1 MNCEALTD
9 HYELYAMGVAE
20 EPERSEIREHL
31 ERHCPDC
38 LAGVKRARQL
48 AAILGT
54 TAPPA
59 APSGGLRHRILAS
72 VQDRKPRFN
81 WTPVWATA
89 AVLAVGHTIFSGIQ
103 THNAEQNAR
112 AAALENVRLRAQ
124 ADQQGRDLLRLTAV
138 LAILNGPDTTEVS
151 FGKGQPAPPKG
162 KVFVNPTRGV
172 ALLASNLPPAP
183 AGKVYE
189 MWLIPKAGNPAP
201 AGLFQSDASGAAVH
215 IQAGAV
221 DMRATGA
228 VAVTLENE
236 GGAAQPTSTPIIVA
250 AL

>member
-1 MNCEALTD
+1 MNCEELIY
-9 HYELYAMGVAE
+9 HYELYALGVAE
-20 EPERSEIREHL
+20 EPERSEIRGHL
-31 ERHCPDC
+31 ERQCSTC
-38 LAGVKRARQL
+38 VAGVKRARQL

-59 APSGGLRHRILAS
+59 APSAGLRNRILAS
-72 VQDRKPRFN
+72 VQDRKPRFK
-81 WTPVWATA
+81 WAPVWATA
-89 AVLAVGHTIFSGIQ
+89 AVLAVGHTIYSGIR
-103 THNAEQNAR
+103 THEAEQSAR
-112 AAALENVRLRAQ
+112 AAALESVRLRAQ
-124 ADQQGRDLLRLTAV
+124 ADQQGRDLLRLTGV
-138 LAILNGPDTTEVS
+138 LAILNGPDTTEVT

-172 ALLASNLPPAP
+172 VLLALNLPPAP

-189 MWLIPKAGNPAP
+189 MWLIRKAGNPAP
-201 AGLFQSDASGAAVH
+201 AGLFQSDAGGAAVH